1 VIPGETILKNIY
13 ITVDGTVYLF
23 VNVIWPAV
31 EAAARAGKLIELDAE
46 LLSSPGG
53 SNDVLATRALMGVG
67 LGDEVERK
75 FSHRIK

>member
-1 VIPGETILKNIY
+1 M
-13 ITVDGTVYLF
+13 
-23 VNVIWPAV
+23 IWPAV
-31 EAAARAGKLIELDAE
+31 EAAAKAGKVIELDAE

-53 SNDVLATRALMGVG
+53 SIDVLATRALMEVG